1 MRLSAFRLPAAGLL
15 LIFVAFLM
23 IFGVAIAQCP
33 SGPGQKCPGGLGQ
46 KCPAPWTQDKAG
58 IRFSPKTESLDR
70 REPKRHELAVV
81 RVVNH
86 AAGGQTYI
94 GSGVVVDYRGR
105 QVILSVWHTFRAGS
119 QQIDVISYA
128 GKRLDAT
135 MAARDQAW
143 DVVILLCKEALPDY
157 AALRYGSV
165 AELGERM
172 TSCGFGP
179 GSGRDTKEGR
189 LGEFA
194 ANAGTVLR
202 YGTIRGGNASDLIVL
217 SGVARQGDSG
227 GPIFDGQGRVA
238 GILSATDGSEVVG
251 TQAGRIGV
259 LLASMA
265 SEIGPASIAR
275 EKIEAPPV
283 VSPAT
288 AATDPPKTFGQ
299 TVQGAGLQGFGI
311 FGNREKGT
319 TDAAELKKIFSTYT
333 ADVTGLRQ
341 NIQKMDANIQT
352 ELTGVRASVG
362 DVSTKVRA
370 DVALL
375 RTDIGDVKNDVG
387 TLRTQIAA
395 SLQAGLVNRNLQNEG
410 TQVFAG
416 DTGLLSALVVC
427 AVLVMFLV
435 VVLVAI
441 IVRGRTKIALQK
453 HAAVVLAASM
463 GDQDAREKSLAA
475 PPKVRAAVAEAI
487 ESKNAGA

>member
-1 MRLSAFRLPAAGLL
+1 MRISAFRLPSA
-15 LIFVAFLM
+15 AFLV
-23 IFGVAIAQCP
+23 ILLAFPIEVGLAVAQCP
-33 SGPGQKCPGGLGQ
+33 GGQ
-46 KCPAPWTQDKAG
+46 CPAPWTQGKAG
-58 IRFSPKTESLDR
+58 IRKTDTLDR
-70 REPKRHELAVV
+70 REPTGHELAVV

-86 AAGGQTYI
+86 AAGGQSYI

-105 QVILSVWHTFRAGS
+105 QVILSAWHTFRPGPQRIEVTS
-119 QQIDVISYA
+119 HA

-135 MAARDQAW
+135 MAARDQTW
-143 DVVILLCKEALPDY
+143 DLAILLSKEALPDY

-165 AELGERM
+165 AEVGERVV
-172 TSCGFGP
+172 SCGFGP
-179 GSGRDTKEGR
+179 GSGRDAKEGR

-194 ANAGTVLR
+194 ANAGAVLR
-202 YGTIRGGNASDLIVL
+202 YGTIRGGDASDLIVV
-217 SGVARQGDSG
+217 SGSARQGDSG
-227 GPIFDGQGRVA
+227 GPIFDGRGRVA

-251 TQAGRIGV
+251 TQVGRIGK

-265 SEIGPASIAR
+265 SEAGPATIAR

-283 VSPAT
+283 VPPAA
-288 AATDPPKTFGQ
+288 AATEPPKTFGQ

-311 FGNREKGT
+311 FGNRERGA

-333 ADVTGLRQ
+333 ADVTALRQ

-352 ELTGVRASVG
+352 ELTGVRATVG

-370 DVALL
+370 EVAGL
-375 RTDIGDVKNDVG
+375 RTDIGDVKNEVG
-387 TLRTQIAA
+387 VLRTQIAA
-395 SLQAGLVNRNLQNEG
+395 SLQAGLINSNLQNEG

-416 DTGLLSALVVC
+416 DTNLLSALVVC

-435 VVLVAI
+435 VILVAI
-441 IVRGRTKIALQK
+441 VVRGRTKIALQK

-475 PPKVRAAVAEAI
+475 PPNVRAAVAEAI
-487 ESKNAGA
+487 QTKNAGA